1 MKDHLQ
7 RIADALER
15 YGMMNHQPAVDEPAN
30 DFEKIVNEYA
40 ALQAMIEEVKSLL
53 KPAEAA
59 ERRLRD
65 GIADSL
71 RAFYGV
77 DLKEGMNSYELSNGR
92 FVKFTHKVD
101 RKIEPSMVVAARE
114 GYDAAPD
121 KPAGVAFDDLLRVKH
136 ELAATPFKKLA
147 AGSAASNAVSRMI
160 VAKFAAPTVKVD

>member
-1 MKDHLQ
+1 MQDHLK
-7 RIADALER
+7 RIAEALER

-30 DFEKIVNEYA
+30 DFEKVVNEHA
-40 ALQAMIEEVKSLL
+40 ALQAMLEEVKSLL

-77 DLKEGMNSYELSNGR
+77 DLKEGVNNYELSNGR

-101 RKIEPSMVVAARE
+101 RKIESSMVVAARE
-114 GYDAAPD
+114 AYEAAPD
-121 KPAGVAFDDLLRVKH
+121 KPAGVAFDDLLRVKY
-136 ELAATPFKKLA
+136 ELTATPFKKLA
-147 AGSAASNAVSRMI
+147 SGSAASTAVSRML
-160 VAKFAAPTVKVD
+160 VTKFAAPSVKVD